1 MNKMIKTANSVDN
14 FVKVLKKIDFIILII
29 GGIALAAGLIF
40 LIVVPEIALENEAT
54 SVFGNGTLMIKLAKE
69 CVIRKHSFIS
79 ICINLI
85 MSLLYT
91 LISYFALGYIRNIL
105 QPMKDGLLFDN
116 AVSFNIKKL
125 AYITIFYGIVGN
137 LSAII
142 DLIMFNH
149 FTDFSAITDSGL
161 IESIKYV
168 YVFDYKFLIAFFVL
182 LFVSYVFR
190 YGESFQ
196 QKVDD

>member
-1 MNKMIKTANSVDN
+1 MDKMVKTANSVDN
-14 FVKVLKKIDFIILII
+14 FVRVLRKIDFIILII

-40 LIVVPEIALENEAT
+40 LIAVPEIAHENEAT

-69 CVIRKHSFIS
+69 CVIEKHSFINL
-79 ICINLI
+79 CINLI
-85 MSLLYT
+85 ISLLYT

-105 QPMKDGLLFDN
+105 QPMKEGLLFDN